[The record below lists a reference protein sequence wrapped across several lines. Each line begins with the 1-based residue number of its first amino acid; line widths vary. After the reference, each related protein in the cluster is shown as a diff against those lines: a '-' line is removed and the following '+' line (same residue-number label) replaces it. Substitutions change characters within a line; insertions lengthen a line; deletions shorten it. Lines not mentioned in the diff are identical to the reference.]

1 MCIQHLFDMNPKE
14 YLMAKRKPIE
24 ELSAEELYEL
34 ARQRER
40 EEREAARE
48 ANRARLEE
56 LREQRRELIAQ
67 HRKELAAIDREI
79 RQLGGRTRSRNSG
92 NGEGKISERVLKLIE
107 ATGRI
112 STKEL
117 KASLDQ
123 SGVETKNLNQ
133 LLAYLKR
140 NGRVVSPSRGIY
152 ALPK

>member
-1 MCIQHLFDMNPKE
+1 
-14 YLMAKRKPIE
+14 MARKKPID

-40 EEREAARE
+40 EEREAERE
-48 ANRARLEE
+48 ANRAHLEE
-56 LREQRRELIAQ
+56 LREHRREVIAQ

-79 RQLGGRTRSRNSG
+79 RQLGGRTRSRTAGS
-92 NGEGKISERVLKLIE
+92 GEGKISDRVLKLIE
-107 ATGRI
+107 ASGRI
-112 STKEL
+112 STKDL

-140 NGRVVSPSRGIY
+140 NGRVVSPARGVY

>member
-1 MCIQHLFDMNPKE
+1 
-14 YLMAKRKPIE
+14 MAKRKPIE

>member
-1 MCIQHLFDMNPKE
+1 
-14 YLMAKRKPIE
+14 MARKKPID

-40 EEREAARE
+40 EEREAERE

-56 LREQRRELIAQ
+56 LREHRRELVAQ
-67 HRKELAAIDREI
+67 HRKELAALDREI
-79 RQLGGRTRSRNSG
+79 RQLGGRTRSRSAG
-92 NGEGKISERVLKLIE
+92 GGEGKISDRVLKLIE
-107 ATGRI
+107 ASGRI
-112 STKEL
+112 STKDL

-140 NGRVVSPSRGIY
+140 NGRVVSPSRGVY